1 MASSSILLIRQV
13 IDEIWGHGDLDLA
26 DRLFTP
32 TYVNHGGLIP
42 DLIRGPESVKVAVV
56 LAWHAF
62 PGLRISVEV
71 LLVDE
76 QLTTVRWQASQPG
89 VCVPHDRTNRGGP
102 TSMAGLLTVRR
113 LGDRIAESWTLWDR
127 DIQHYGFDPVANG
140 HKRGNGFAA

>member
-76 QLTTVRWQASQPG
+76 LLTTVRWQANQPAG
-89 VCVPHDRTNRGGP
+89 RTNRGGP
-102 TSMAGLLTVRR
+102 PSMAGLLTVRR

-127 DIQHYGFDPVANG
+127 GIQQLGFDPGGNG
-140 HKRGNGFAA
+140 HTRGNGFAA

>member
-13 IDEIWGHGDLDLA
+13 IDEIWGQGDLDLA

-76 QLTTVRWQASQPG
+76 LLTTVRWRATQPG
-89 VCVPHDRTNRGGP
+89 ARVPHDRTNHGEPPG
-102 TSMAGLLTVRR
+102 TAGLLTVRR
-113 LGDRIAESWTLWDR
+113 LGDRIAESWTLRDR
-127 DIQHYGFDPVANG
+127 GIQQLGFDPGGNG
-140 HKRGNGFAA
+140 HTRGNGFAA